1 MIEIYGIVF
10 TLIIGT
16 LLHFVFEWSGR
27 NLLVSFIAPTNESV
41 FEHLKLL
48 VTPFLL
54 WSLIEYV
61 HYGQFSETF
70 IPAKTAGL
78 FAGMFTMVFVFYAYT
93 AIFGR
98 NFLIADIGLFILSVL
113 VAFAVSHYLMDSE
126 VLGQPAVGI
135 LADVSLFLMAVC
147 FAVFT
152 VYPPSLPLFSVPVTA
167 GRN

>member
-1 MIEIYGIVF
+1 MIEIFGIVF

-27 NLLVSFIAPTNESV
+27 NFLVAFIAPTNESV

-61 HYGQFSETF
+61 HYGQFAETF

-78 FAGMFTMVFVFYAYT
+78 FAGMFTMVFLFYAYT
-93 AIFGR
+93 AICGR
-98 NFLIADIGLFILSVL
+98 NFLIVDIGLFILSVL
-113 VAFAVSHYLMDSE
+113 VAFAVSHYLMNFE
-126 VLGQPAVGI
+126 VLGQPSVRI
-135 LADVSLFLMAVC
+135 LADACLFLMAVC

-152 VYPPSLPLFSVPVTA
+152 IYPPSLPLFSVPAAT
-167 GRN
+167 GRT